1 MPMPRPL
8 LTRAAI
14 LAGLCLFAGPA
25 LAHHPMGGAVPQT
38 LWHGLLSGFAHPVI
52 GPDHLAFLLAA
63 GALATV
69 RRGAA
74 LAALL
79 GGTGLGAVLQ
89 LAGLALDPVEPL
101 VALSVLLAGLALL
114 RPLPAR
120 WGLLLPLGFALAGL
134 AHGAAYA
141 ESIAGAP
148 PATIIAYLLAL
159 SAMQAS
165 LALAGAQL
173 LRSLAT
179 RVAAPRLVA
188 GGAVAAVGAL
198 TLVQALAG

>member
-25 LAHHPMGGAVPQT
+25 LAHHPMDGAVPQT
-38 LWHGLLSGFAHPVI
+38 LWHGLLSGLAHPVI
-52 GPDHLAFLLAA
+52 GPDHLVFLLAA

-89 LAGLALDPVEPL
+89 LAGLALGPVEPL

-159 SAMQAS
+159 SAMQAG

>member
-1 MPMPRPL
+1 MPRPL